1 MLSENVH
8 WLKGFRVGPT
18 SIKCC
23 KVYELS
29 ASFQLWPKDE
39 FQCRKRIPNRMQCV
53 LESASVAA
61 VKRSE
66 KRLYNTMNDDTNMI
80 CNYNLLH
87 EQIGWSPD
95 LFTNSG
101 NPFSGRFSERER
113 DLLFIDALLPVS
125 RVSTM
130 ALWHTNV
137 TASYIKT
144 NNSRLRNTVLQ
155 YEQTADRNGR
165 TIITRLRKPSFKCL
179 GTCTADSW
187 IILIDINIPL
197 FHVWWVAKFVFFSS
211 FLDLIFY
218 KTAIWISWQVL
229 STFPTSAPLV
239 KRFAPRRKIRVFVPS
254 YLASWTCKNYKYRCI
269 SHFACTM
276 YLIRKPD
283 RQSCSEKIIKLC
295 DYNLISEVGSPTRI
309 NNFLNPAKCLRKKSS
324 QWCWFNT
331 KKENIF
337 F

>member
-1 MLSENVH
+1 MILIWYVIIICCMNKLADHQTCSQILEIPSPVDFPKENGICYSLTH
-8 WLKGFRVGPT
+8 
-18 SIKCC
+18 CC
-23 KVYELS
+23 LCHVC
-29 ASFQLWPKDE
+29 Q
-39 FQCRKRIPNRMQCV
+39 R
-53 LESASVAA
+53 
-61 VKRSE
+61 
-66 KRLYNTMNDDTNMI
+66 
-80 CNYNLLH
+80 
-87 EQIGWSPD
+87 
-95 LFTNSG
+95 
-101 NPFSGRFSERER
+101 
-113 DLLFIDALLPVS
+113 
-125 RVSTM
+125 
-130 ALWHTNV
+130 WHYDIQTWQ
-137 TASYIKT
+137 ASYIKT

-179 GTCTADSW
+179 GTCTAGSW

-239 KRFAPRRKIRVFVPS
+239 KRFAPSRKIRVFVPPS
-254 YLASWTCKNYKYRCI
+254 LASWTCKNYKYRCI

-295 DYNLISEVGSPTRI
+295 DYNLISAVGSPTRI
-309 NNFLNPAKCLRKKSS
+309 NNFLNPAKCLRKK
-324 QWCWFNT
+324 
-331 KKENIF
+331 K
-337 F
+337 

>member
-1 MLSENVH
+1 MY
-8 WLKGFRVGPT
+8 G
-18 SIKCC
+18 
-23 KVYELS
+23 
-29 ASFQLWPKDE
+29 
-39 FQCRKRIPNRMQCV
+39 
-53 LESASVAA
+53 
-61 VKRSE
+61 
-66 KRLYNTMNDDTNMI
+66 RLLNN
-80 CNYNLLH
+80 
-87 EQIGWSPD
+87 
-95 LFTNSG
+95 
-101 NPFSGRFSERER
+101 
-113 DLLFIDALLPVS
+113 
-125 RVSTM
+125 
-130 ALWHTNV
+130 
-137 TASYIKT
+137 SYIHKYT
-144 NNSRLRNTVLQ
+144 
-155 YEQTADRNGR
+155 
-165 TIITRLRKPSFKCL
+165 
-179 GTCTADSW
+179 
-187 IILIDINIPL
+187 
-197 FHVWWVAKFVFFSS
+197 FVSCMMGGKIRFFSS

-337 F
+337 FLSSWDYICLYLRIRLLFNDRKMSSQDRSFYPLT